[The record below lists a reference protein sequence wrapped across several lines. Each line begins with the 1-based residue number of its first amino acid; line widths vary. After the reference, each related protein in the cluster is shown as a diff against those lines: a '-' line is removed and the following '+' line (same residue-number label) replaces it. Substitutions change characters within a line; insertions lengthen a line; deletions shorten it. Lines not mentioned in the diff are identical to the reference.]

1 MYLNTCIWWL
11 YNDIIYVSIC
21 DYIMI
26 YIYMYIELNNYIYK
40 YIYILVSDVWNLSCT
55 WETNT
60 SILVGI
66 KADKGAPWVLGI
78 PPFQRAPTSHLAGP
92 DLEIAHI
99 WVNLWWIVGVPSLLD
114 DMKISPMLGSEF
126 RMLSFSPVL
135 AKSSNRSKHLLQLL
149 WWWLTQDCW
158 FGEPY
163 FPVMVTQNGLSLK
176 NYQQK

>member
-1 MYLNTCIWWL
+1 MWL
-11 YNDIIYVSIC
+11 YNE
-21 DYIMI
+21 I
-26 YIYMYIELNNYIYK
+26 YIYMYIELNNYIYIS
-40 YIYILVSDVWNLSCT
+40 IYILVSDVWNLSCT

-99 WVNLWWIVGVPSLLD
+99 WVNLWWIVD